1 MSPGREKTDI
11 ELGIESR
18 WRERLIEGASTRA
31 FQEAYDELHAEFMA
45 QQQGEGEI
53 YDRVNPRA
61 DADDR
66 LRAVIVASIA
76 PADKVLEIGTGDGVT
91 AARIAEQ
98 GAHVTSVDVSQ
109 LALERA
115 REHWGGRADLD
126 LTFAYGDARS
136 LNAADGTLDAV
147 VSENMVEH
155 ISLDDMRAHL
165 AEVYRVLAPGGRYLL
180 YTPSRVWSG
189 RVSVGF
195 HLHVYSLRELVQ
207 LLREYGFK
215 VSWMEPR
222 LLARTGRLWRLSG
235 FWLRLACWYESLLV
249 ALRVQS
255 WPVPIKARIIPGIMV
270 AAEKPAVT
278 G

>member
-1 MSPGREKTDI
+1 
-11 ELGIESR
+11 
-18 WRERLIEGASTRA
+18 
-31 FQEAYDELHAEFMA
+31 
-45 QQQGEGEI
+45 
-53 YDRVNPRA
+53 
-61 DADDR
+61 
-66 LRAVIVASIA
+66 
-76 PADKVLEIGTGDGVT
+76 
-91 AARIAEQ
+91 
-98 GAHVTSVDVSQ
+98 
-109 LALERA
+109 
-115 REHWGGRADLD
+115 
-126 LTFAYGDARS
+126 
-136 LNAADGTLDAV
+136 
-147 VSENMVEH
+147 
-155 ISLDDMRAHL
+155 LDDMRAHL

-207 LLREYGFK
+207 LLREYGFE